1 MSEVREVVS
10 MPPSVE
16 TGRKLESVS
25 SKYVFIDTKKIIS
38 KLTEHGY
45 YVTQSNQLKPRRRA
59 AETVRHFVR
68 MRHQDAQLEVNG
80 AVPEIVVVNSHDGSS
95 SLRFMAG
102 LFRMVC
108 SNGLIVQ
115 QASTGFA
122 RVLHNRNAEQEALEA
137 AQKVLSDAQE
147 NARRIELFRQRVMK
161 PIEVMEFATLASRDV
176 WSGKIDP
183 DKLLMVR
190 RPEDQNPDLWS
201 VFNRVQE
208 NLIKGGV
215 PGKSINGRNTR
226 THGIRA
232 MDNSLKVNMRLWQ
245 LAEEFLG

>member
-1 MSEVREVVS
+1 MSEVAEVI

-16 TGRKLESVS
+16 NGRKLESVS
-25 SKYVFIDTKKIIS
+25 SKYVFIDTKQVIS
-38 KLTEHGY
+38 KLTENGY
-45 YVTQSNQLKPRRRA
+45 YVTQSNQLKPRRRD

-68 MRHQDAQLEVNG
+68 MRHKSSQVEVNG
-80 AVPEIVVVNSHDGSS
+80 TVPEIVVVNAHDGSS

-102 LFRMVC
+102 LFRIVC

-115 QASTGFA
+115 QTSTSFA
-122 RVLHNRNAEQEALEA
+122 RVVHNRNAEQEALVA
-137 AQKVLSDAQE
+137 AQKVLVEAQE
-147 NARRIELFRQRVMK
+147 NARRIELFRLRVMK
-161 PIEVMEFATLASRDV
+161 PIEVMEFATLASRDI

-183 DKLLMVR
+183 ESLLTVR
-190 RPEDQNPDLWS
+190 RPEDEAPNLWS

-215 PGKSINGRNTR
+215 PGKSTNGRNTR

-232 MDNSLKVNMRLWQ
+232 MDNSLKVNIKLWQ